1 MHIIETPAYRKAFI
15 QYLRKGTAI
24 EVSPKA
30 AENERPTT
38 HYIWRTSGDTKV
50 RASHAAN
57 NGKIFAWV
65 NPPETGHPGED
76 YNCRCSAEPYVQ
88 GNAEFAYQTFTSSV
102 DDIFPSWTNYDL
114 TRHYY
119 IGSGRGVTLS
129 EIGHL
134 QGVIDYFLYTLGK
147 YNDVNAQIID
157 AARKH
162 PSGEFS
168 YDFNQ
173 SYGFRPYLF
182 VFGGGVVSGIF
193 VGSVYHQD
201 GMMQI
206 EGNVSYFYD
215 DVFTDPL
222 DLRQIYS
229 KNPRIEDMWW
239 IERITEVG
247 GTYFSLKDYWK
258 TSFKAQVKRD
268 EETSIYQ

>member
-15 QYLRKGTAI
+15 QYLRKGTPI
-24 EVSPKA
+24 EVSLKA